1 MWFRASF
8 GDKGFVLALF
18 QNLAHIAVGIIQIA
32 EVHAFCRAHS
42 HAGRLHSLPYPVN
55 AESAFVDIAFWMRV
69 TGIIGA

>member
-32 EVHAFCRAHS
+32 EIHAFRRTNGNAC
-42 HAGRLHSLPYPVN
+42 GEHSLPYPVN
-55 AESAFVDIAFWMRV
+55 AEGAFVYITFGMRV
-69 TGIIGA
+69 ACVIGA